1 MKRFYIHEID
11 RDYNSWTGSVI
22 MNFPSKEEADKYCE
36 EQSWTGH
43 YYFAEEISNENLQ
56 MPRRSRESLGSDS

>member
-22 MNFPSKEEADKYCE
+22 MGFPSKEEADKYCK

-43 YYFAEEISNENLQ
+43 YYFAEEITNENLQ
-56 MPRRSRESLGSDS
+56 MPRHSRESLGSDS

>member
-22 MNFPSKEEADKYCE
+22 MGFPSKEEADKYCK

-43 YYFAEEISNENLQ
+43 YYFAEEITNENTTEQ
-56 MPRRSRESLGSDS
+56 AESCI